1 MSLTA
6 HLKSRFTT
14 LLETKLTERSKRM
27 IVLASL
33 FAKTYSGDNKKIDI
47 EIARKL
53 NELLHLSNADGGI
66 MLPIQLSRF
75 IWKDG
80 VSTIELN
87 GADLDIK
94 IREAAQQITS
104 QVPQWLRYC
113 DTDGMCHD
121 IEEVLRCQRQFTH

>member
-1 MSLTA
+1 MSLMTR
-6 HLKSRFTT
+6 LKGQFTS
-14 LLETKLTERSKRM
+14 LLGTKLNERSKRM

-33 FAKTYSGDNKKIDI
+33 FAKTYNGESGEIDI

-53 NELLHLSNADGGI
+53 NELLHLSNADSGI

-80 VSTIELN
+80 VSTIDLQ

-94 IREAAQQITS
+94 IREAAQRIS
-104 QVPQWLRYC
+104 NQVPQWLRYC
-113 DTDGMCHD
+113 DADGMCTD
-121 IEEVLRCQRQFTH
+121 IEAVLRCREQLVH

>member
-1 MSLTA
+1 MSLTTR
-6 HLKSRFTT
+6 LKSQFTS
-14 LLETKLTERSKRM
+14 LLETKLNERSKRM

-33 FAKTYSGDNKKIDI
+33 FAKTYNGENGKIDI

-80 VSTIELN
+80 VTTIELQ
-87 GADLDIK
+87 GADLDTK
-94 IREAAQQITS
+94 IREAAQQIS
-104 QVPQWLRYC
+104 NQVPQWLRYC
-113 DTDGMCHD
+113 DMDGMCVD
-121 IEEVLRCQRQFTH
+121 IEAVLRCHGQLAH